1 MDCRATESEERTMAA
16 EQADPVA
23 LRRRRFL
30 KEHGQYLIS
39 ILGSILI
46 TAAILLA
53 PLVLPIDYAQLGDFG
68 YLGVFL
74 TTLLSSATIV
84 IPSPTL
90 AAAYIGGGFLF
101 PPLVGLLAGV
111 GATLGEMS
119 GYMAGYGGSVLA
131 ARSRYYEP
139 VRRFVERY
147 GLLAIFF
154 FALIP
159 NPLFDLAGIAA
170 GTTRI
175 PVWAFLAAC
184 GLGKTVRFIG
194 IAYLGRWLGAD
205 LLSRVGRF
213 LWLQIGNFL

>member
-1 MDCRATESEERTMAA
+1 MAA
-16 EQADPVA
+16 EQANSVV
-23 LRRRRFL
+23 LRWRHFL
-30 KEHGQYLIS
+30 KENGQYLTS

-74 TTLLSSATIV
+74 TTLLSSATII

-90 AAAYIGGGFLF
+90 AAAYIGGSFLF
-101 PPLVGLLAGV
+101 PPLVGMIAGV

-131 ARSRYYEP
+131 ARSRYYKP
-139 VRRFVERY
+139 VRRFIERY

-175 PVWAFLAAC
+175 PIWAFLVAC
-184 GLGKTVRFIG
+184 GLGKTFRFIG
-194 IAYLGRWLGAD
+194 IAYLGYWIGVAPF
-205 LLSRVGRF
+205 SPIGRF

>member
-1 MDCRATESEERTMAA
+1 MRYPPISSRPSGAA
-16 EQADPVA
+16 ESVESASGSG
-23 LRRRRFL
+23 RSFL
-30 KEHGQYLIS
+30 KESGQYWIS

-53 PLVLPIDYAQLGDFG
+53 PLVFPIDYARLGDFG

-74 TTLLSSATIV
+74 TTLLSSATII

-101 PPLVGLLAGV
+101 PPLVGVIAGV

-119 GYMAGYGGSVLA
+119 GYLAGYGGSALA

-139 VRRFVERY
+139 VRRFVDRY
-147 GLLAIFF
+147 GLLAIFV

-159 NPLFDLAGIAA
+159 NPLFDMAGIAA

-175 PVWAFLAAC
+175 PVWAFLTAC
-184 GLGKTVRFIG
+184 GLGKTVRFIA
-194 IAYLGRWLGAD
+194 IAYLGSWGHTGAFLPMGRALWS
-205 LLSRVGRF
+205 LLNHF
-213 LWLQIGNFL
+213 L

>member
-1 MDCRATESEERTMAA
+1 MAV
-16 EQADPVA
+16 EQTGSDTAP
-23 LRRRRFL
+23 RQPFL
-30 KEHGQYLIS
+30 KEYGRYLTS

-53 PLVLPIDYAQLGDFG
+53 PMVFSIDYSRLGEFG

-74 TTLLSSATIV
+74 TTLLSSATII

-111 GATLGEMS
+111 GATLGEIS
-119 GYMAGYGGSVLA
+119 GYMAGYGGSALA
-131 ARSRYYEP
+131 SRSRYYAP

-147 GLLAIFF
+147 GLLAIFA

-159 NPLFDLAGIAA
+159 NPLFDMAGIAA

-175 PVWAFLAAC
+175 PLWAFLAAC
-184 GLGKTVRFIG
+184 GLGKTVRFIL
-194 IAYLGRWLGAD
+194 IAYLGAWGSAG
-205 LLSRVGRF
+205 LL
-213 LWLQIGNFL
+213 LQIGRLLWPLISHFL